1 MKKKI
6 DINYDYKRALIIL
19 QRTKTPMDLLKY
31 WSIAGPCM
39 EQCPDIE
46 KIIEKK

>member
-1 MKKKI
+1 MENKTN
-6 DINYDYKRALIIL
+6 INYDYKRALVIL

-39 EQCPDIE
+39 EIYPDIE